1 MYISTLTILFF
12 SESNKKHN
20 LKSIYQKSFF
30 YIFIFLNMPYYA
42 GSYKGLLSFKNL
54 SLKFSFLFDT
64 KTFSY
69 FLENYVSGLQY
80 LFKAIVSYV
89 S

>member
-1 MYISTLTILFF
+1 
-12 SESNKKHN
+12 
-20 LKSIYQKSFF
+20 
-30 YIFIFLNMPYYA
+30 MPYYA

-64 KTFSY
+64 DTFSY
-69 FLENYVSGLQY
+69 FLENYVSGLLY
-80 LFKAIVSYV
+80 LFKAITNYV

>member
-20 LKSIYQKSFF
+20 LKIIYQNSLF

-42 GSYKGLLSFKNL
+42 GSYNGLLSFKNL

-64 KTFSY
+64 NTFSY

-80 LFKAIVSYV
+80 LLKAISNYV